1 MTAELQTFEEWY
13 NSVSA
18 EIENLKTFSKKECS
32 NEGYAIDAVMELT
45 RQYLARSGE
54 LLAEAEYYY
63 LQERGEAVNRILH
76 GAEKISP
83 SIVKLMAEAEVKHI
97 KLVYTG
103 LDRLNACLTHGLP
116 VLATRLSYIKKLLD
130 YEKR

>member
-1 MTAELQTFEEWY
+1 MTAETQTFEEWY

-18 EIENLKTFSKKECS
+18 EIESLKTFSKKECS

-54 LLAEAEYYY
+54 LLAKAEYYY
-63 LQERGEAVNRILH
+63 LQERAEAINRLTQ
-76 GAEKISP
+76 GTEKISP
-83 SIVKLMAEAEVKHI
+83 SILRLLAESKVRHI

-103 LDRLNACLTHGLP
+103 LDRLNATLTHALP
-116 VLATRLSYIKKLLD
+116 VLATRLSYVKKLLD
-130 YEKR
+130 FPG

>member
-1 MTAELQTFEEWY
+1 MTAETQTFEEWY

-18 EIENLKTFSKKECS
+18 EIESLKTFSKKECS

-54 LLAEAEYYY
+54 LLAKAEYYY
-63 LQERGEAVNRILH
+63 LQERAEAINRLTQ
-76 GAEKISP
+76 GTEKISP
-83 SIVKLMAEAEVKHI
+83 SILRLLAESEVRHI

-103 LDRLNACLTHGLP
+103 LDRLNATLTHALP
-116 VLATRLSYIKKLLD
+116 VLATRLSYVKKLLD
-130 YEKR
+130 FPG

>member
-1 MTAELQTFEEWY
+1 MTDELQTFEEWY

-18 EIENLKTFSKKECS
+18 EIESLKMFSRKECS

-54 LLAEAEYYY
+54 LLAKAEYYY
-63 LQERGEAVNRILH
+63 LQERAEAINRLTQ
-76 GAEKISP
+76 GTEKISP
-83 SIVKLMAEAEVKHI
+83 SILRLLAESEVRHI

-103 LDRLNACLTHGLP
+103 MDRLNATLTHALP
-116 VLATRLSYIKKLLD
+116 VLATRLSYVKKLLD
-130 YEKR
+130 FPG

>member
-18 EIENLKTFSKKECS
+18 EIESIKTFSRKECS

-54 LLAEAEYYY
+54 LLAKAEYYY
-63 LQERGEAVNRILH
+63 LQERAEAINRLTQ
-76 GAEKISP
+76 GTEKISP
-83 SIVKLMAEAEVKHI
+83 SILRLLAESEVRHI

-103 LDRLNACLTHGLP
+103 LDRLNATLTHALP
-116 VLATRLSYIKKLLD
+116 VLATRLSYVKKLLE
-130 YEKR
+130 YQK

>member
-1 MTAELQTFEEWY
+1 MNEIKETFEQWY

-18 EIENLKTFSKKECS
+18 EIESIKTFSRKECS

-54 LLAEAEYYY
+54 LLAKAEYYY
-63 LQERGEAVNRILH
+63 LQERAEAINRLTQ
-76 GAEKISP
+76 GTEKISP
-83 SIVKLMAEAEVKHI
+83 SILRLLAESEVRHI

-103 LDRLNACLTHGLP
+103 LDRLNATLTHALP
-116 VLATRLSYIKKLLD
+116 VLATRLSYIKKLLE
-130 YEKR
+130 YQK

>member
-18 EIENLKTFSKKECS
+18 EIESIKTFSRKECS

-54 LLAEAEYYY
+54 LLAKAEYYY
-63 LQERGEAVNRILH
+63 LQERAEAINRLTQ
-76 GAEKISP
+76 GTEKISP
-83 SIVKLMAEAEVKHI
+83 SILRLLAESEVRHI

-103 LDRLNACLTHGLP
+103 LDRLNATLTHALP
-116 VLATRLSYIKKLLD
+116 VLATRLSYVKNF
-130 YEKR
+130 

>member
-1 MTAELQTFEEWY
+1 MTAETQTFEEWY

-18 EIENLKTFSKKECS
+18 EIESLKTFSKKECS

-54 LLAEAEYYY
+54 LLAKAEYYY
-63 LQERGEAVNRILH
+63 LQERAEAINRLTQ
-76 GAEKISP
+76 GTEKISP
-83 SIVKLMAEAEVKHI
+83 SILRLLAESEVRHI

-103 LDRLNACLTHGLP
+103 MDRLNATLTHALP
-116 VLATRLSYIKKLLD
+116 VLATRLSYVKKLLD
-130 YEKR
+130 FPG

>member
-18 EIENLKTFSKKECS
+18 EIESIKTFSRKECS

-54 LLAEAEYYY
+54 LLAKAEYYY
-63 LQERGEAVNRILH
+63 LQERAEAINRLTQ
-76 GAEKISP
+76 GTEKISP
-83 SIVKLMAEAEVKHI
+83 SILRLLAESEVRHI

-103 LDRLNACLTHGLP
+103 LDRLNATLTHALP
-116 VLATRLSYIKKLLD
+116 VLATRLSYVKKLLD
-130 YEKR
+130 FPG

>member
-13 NSVSA
+13 NSVLH
-18 EIENLKTFSKKECS
+18 EIENLKAFSKKECS

-54 LLAEAEYYY
+54 LLAKAEYYY
-63 LQERGEAVNRILH
+63 LQERAEAINRLTQ
-76 GAEKISP
+76 GTEKISP
-83 SIVKLMAEAEVKHI
+83 SILRLLAESEVRHI

-103 LDRLNACLTHGLP
+103 MDRLNATLTHALP
-116 VLATRLSYIKKLLD
+116 VLATRLSYVKKLLD
-130 YEKR
+130 FPG

>member
-13 NSVSA
+13 NSVSP
-18 EIENLKTFSKKECS
+18 EIESLKTFSKKECS

-54 LLAEAEYYY
+54 LLAKAEYYY
-63 LQERGEAVNRILH
+63 LQERAEAINRLTQ
-76 GAEKISP
+76 GTEKISP
-83 SIVKLMAEAEVKHI
+83 SILRLLAESEVRHI

-103 LDRLNACLTHGLP
+103 LDRLNATLTHALP
-116 VLATRLSYIKKLLD
+116 VLATRLSYVKKLLD
-130 YEKR
+130 FPG

>member
-18 EIENLKTFSKKECS
+18 EIESLKTFSKKECS
-32 NEGYAIDAVMELT
+32 NEGYAIDTVMELT

-54 LLAEAEYYY
+54 LLAKAEYYY
-63 LQERGEAVNRILH
+63 LQERAEAINRLTQ

-83 SIVKLMAEAEVKHI
+83 SILRLLAESEVRHI

-103 LDRLNACLTHGLP
+103 LDRLNATLTHALP
-116 VLATRLSYIKKLLD
+116 VLATRLSYVKKLLE
-130 YEKR
+130 YQK